1 MIPTAVDRQAPEPA
15 WAYPSRRAAAATRL
29 LLAGLCLLAFALR
42 AHRLAAQS
50 LWSDEDITLDRAGLP
65 LRELLAGLPVEQ
77 APGYYVLMHAWTRL
91 AGDSDLAL
99 RYPSLLA
106 GVLAVPLA
114 AYVGCRLRD
123 RHTGMLLA
131 LVTALNPFLVY
142 YGQEARM
149 YALLYGLA
157 LAAIACLLRGI
168 DSGRLRWWAACGA
181 LVAGILYTH
190 YYGALIVFGLAGW
203 AGFDLL
209 ARDRAQLRGWLVAG
223 LVAALLF
230 GPWLPRAIG
239 VLGFGGWRGDLLL
252 AGAARTHLGQWFAG
266 RSAPAIGPGT
276 WLYGLAA
283 LTGLAISAVVTAIE
297 SAWPGLRDAEGRRF
311 HSARAG
317 MALEL
322 LPLLAYALVVLRTA
336 DLESG
341 WRTASADYDPRYA
354 LAALPGLYLQAA
366 TGFALLGNLILWP
379 LSGLLRRLPGTGSGP
394 GRRLLESDAQGP
406 ALLGPLLA
414 GALIGAAAV
423 PGLRNLYTDPAWQK
437 QDYRGFV
444 ATVEAAAGHED
455 TVLLLD
461 GPNYGLTR
469 RYEVDDSPVKIVN
482 LHSSGNLE
490 RGPEAR
496 AAYLAE
502 LAGSYPH
509 LWLAEDGAALGEA
522 KAWLDAGTYP
532 VSEAGY
538 QDITLRR
545 YYRPVLAARDPGM
558 LADPSRSAI
567 RAGTAPVR
575 QDLLLL
581 VTEDAM
587 HGSGARFADGP
598 VRCQGATL
606 RSLAAGEILPVFLT
620 WSTETALTQR
630 LKVSLRLLPEDAWM
644 RGDPQGPAI
653 LDSDREPANWT
664 RPSRDWA
671 PGEPVVDRHA
681 LVLPRD
687 MPPGRYALEVV
698 LYDAETLVEVGH
710 WWAPSLRVEPAR

>member
-1 MIPTAVDRQAPEPA
+1 MSSTSASRSRPGSTEIQPR
-15 WAYPSRRAAAATRL
+15 PSRRSGGSTRL
-29 LLAGLCLLAFALR
+29 VLFGLCLLAFALR

-65 LRELLAGLPVEQ
+65 LRELLASLPVEQ
-77 APGYYVLMHAWTRL
+77 APGYYVLVHLWTRL
-91 AGDSDLAL
+91 AGDGDLAL

-114 AYVGCRLRD
+114 AYVGARLADRD
-123 RHTGMLLA
+123 SGLLLA
-131 LVTALNPFLVY
+131 LIVAVHPFLVY

-149 YALLYGLA
+149 YALLMTLA
-157 LAAIACLLRGI
+157 LAAVAFMLRASR
-168 DSGRLRWWAACGA
+168 SGRPDAWALCGA
-181 LVAGILYTH
+181 LVAATLYTH
-190 YYGALIVFGLAGW
+190 YYGALIIVGLGGW
-203 AGFDLL
+203 AFFDLL
-209 ARDRAQLRGWLVAG
+209 ARDRGRLRGWLLSG

-230 GPWLPRAIG
+230 GPWLPRALG
-239 VLGFGGWRGDLLL
+239 VLGFEGWRGALPLAGAPLAHLSDWLAGRSLPEGHPSLWIPLAAALLGLLLL
-252 AGAARTHLGQWFAG
+252 AFLSILEA
-266 RSAPAIGPGT
+266 RSAGSRPAGHDD
-276 WLYGLAA
+276 YRARRVAA
-283 LTGLAISAVVTAIE
+283 LQ
-297 SAWPGLRDAEGRRF
+297 
-311 HSARAG
+311 
-317 MALEL
+317 L

-336 DLESG
+336 DLGSAG
-341 WRTASADYDPRYA
+341 WAGATVDYDPRYA
-354 LAALPGLYLQAA
+354 MAALPGLYLLVARGAGLLAWLVGLPAYLASRWLPAAARQAVDARLRRSRGAAGTVLAA
-366 TGFALLGNLILWP
+366 TLLG
-379 LSGLLRRLPGTGSGP
+379 LS
-394 GRRLLESDAQGP
+394 AW
-406 ALLGPLLA
+406 
-414 GALIGAAAV
+414 
-423 PGLRNLYTDPAWQK
+423 PGLSDLYANPAAQK

-444 ATVEAAAGHED
+444 AAVEAAAGHED

-502 LAGSYPH
+502 LAESYPH

-522 KAWLDAGTYP
+522 KAWLDASSYP
-532 VSEAGY
+532 VGEAGY

-558 LADPSRSAI
+558 LADPTRSAI

-575 QDLLLL
+575 YDFRLL
-581 VTEDAM
+581 VTEDSM
-587 HGSGARFADGP
+587 HGSSPLFADGP
-598 VRCQGATL
+598 VSCQGATL

-620 WSTETALTQR
+620 WSTETPITQR
-630 LKVSLRLLPEDAWM
+630 LKVSLRLMPEDAWM
-644 RGDPQGPAI
+644 SWDPQAPAI
-653 LDSDREPANWT
+653 RVADREPANWT
-664 RPSRDWA
+664 RPSRGWA

-687 MPPGRYALEVV
+687 LPPGRYALEVV